1 MTVSA
6 VTAGSTTGAVVGLG
20 ANQVVD
26 PHAGVSTL
34 ASALAFT
41 GAPHLALE
49 GFVGALLVM
58 TGILLTG
65 LARRHRARPAL
76 VPAVVDG
83 AVPPPEDRL
92 HT

>member
-20 ANQVVD
+20 VNQLAD
-26 PHAGVSTL
+26 PHAGVSTM
-34 ASALAFT
+34 AGALAFT

-49 GFVGALLVM
+49 GVVGALLVM
-58 TGILLTG
+58 TGILLSG
-65 LARRHRARPAL
+65 LARRHRQRPAL
-76 VPAVVDG
+76 VPVVD
-83 AVPPPEDRL
+83 AAPSPEDRL

>member
-20 ANQVVD
+20 ANQVVN
-26 PHAGVSTL
+26 PNAGLSTA

-41 GAPHLALE
+41 GAPHFALE

-58 TGILLTG
+58 TGLLLTG

-76 VPAVVDG
+76 APVVAGD
-83 AVPPPEDRL
+83 AVPPPLDRL

>member
-20 ANQVVD
+20 ANQLAD

-34 ASALAFT
+34 AGSLAFT

-49 GFVGALLVM
+49 GFIGAVLVM

-65 LARRHRARPAL
+65 LARRHRERPAL
-76 VPAVVDG
+76 VPVVDG
-83 AVPPPEDRL
+83 TVPPPEDRL
-92 HT
+92 RT